1 MLSAFNEHFSPIPDH
16 RQQSK
21 VEHKLHDILLTLVVG
36 VICGADGWEAIEE
49 VAHNKIELLKKYGS
63 FKNGIP
69 VHDTIA
75 RVVSSLEPKMM
86 QSCFINWMKSAQIDT
101 FGEVIAIDGKTVR
114 GSYDKK
120 SKKNAIHM
128 VSAFAANNGVVLGQV
143 KTQEKSNE
151 ITAIPALLNLLD
163 IKGSIVTIDAMGC
176 QKAIAKKIGEKEAD
190 YVIAVKGN
198 QGHLHQSIKDFFA
211 ICQNDNFKNVAH
223 EYFEEVDS
231 GHGRIEVRRYWIT
244 DVLTSI
250 SDLTSQWAGLIS
262 VGMTES
268 ERHINGKVSKEIR
281 YFICSIDADAKV
293 FGNAV
298 RKHWSI
304 ENQLHW
310 VLDVSF
316 NEDLSRV
323 RRSNAS
329 ENMSVIRHLVLNL
342 LTLEKSCKK
351 GLKAKRFKAAL
362 DTDYAEK
369 VFELIY

>member
-1 MLSAFNEHFSPIPDH
+1 MRWAV
-16 RQQSK
+16 RKQ
-21 VEHKLHDILLTLVVG
+21 
-36 VICGADGWEAIEE
+36 
-49 VAHNKIELLKKYGS
+49 LLKKYGS

-75 RVVSSLEPKMM
+75 RVVSSLDPKMM
-86 QSCFINWMKSAQIDT
+86 QSCFINWMKSAQVDT
-101 FGEVIAIDGKTVR
+101 LGEVIAIDGKTVR

-120 SKKNAIHM
+120 SKKSAIHM

-143 KTQEKSNE
+143 KTAEKSNE
-151 ITAIPALLNLLD
+151 ITAIPALLDLLD

-176 QKAIAKKIGEKEAD
+176 QKAIAKKICDKEAD

-211 ICQNDNFKNVAH
+211 ICQSDNFKNVAH
-223 EYFEEVDS
+223 EYYEEVDS
-231 GHGRIEVRRYWIT
+231 GHGRVEVRRYWIT

-250 SDLTSQWAGLIS
+250 SDLTSQWNGLIS
-262 VGMTES
+262 VGMAES
-268 ERHINGKVSKEIR
+268 ERHVDGKISKEIR
-281 YFICSIDADAKV
+281 YFICSIDANANAKV

-323 RRSNAS
+323 RRSNAA

-342 LTLEKSCKK
+342 LKLEKSCKK

-369 VFELIY
+369 VLQLIY

>member
-1 MLSAFNEHFSPIPDH
+1 
-16 RQQSK
+16 
-21 VEHKLHDILLTLVVG
+21 
-36 VICGADGWEAIEE
+36 
-49 VAHNKIELLKKYGS
+49 VAHNKTELLKKYGS
-63 FKNGIP
+63 FENGIP

-75 RVVSSLEPKMM
+75 RVVSSLEPEAM
-86 QSCFINWMKSAQIDT
+86 QSCFISWMKSAQVDT
-101 FGEVIAIDGKTVR
+101 LGEVIAIDGKTVR

-120 SKKNAIHM
+120 SKKSAIHM
-128 VSAFAANNGVVLGQV
+128 VSAFAAHNGVVLGQV
-143 KTQEKSNE
+143 KTAEKSNE
-151 ITAIPALLNLLD
+151 ITAIPALLDLLD

-176 QKAIAKKIGEKEAD
+176 QKAIAKKICDKEAD

-198 QGHLHQSIKDFFA
+198 QGHLHQSIKDFFS
-211 ICQNDNFKNVAH
+211 ICQSDNFKNIAH
-223 EYFEEVDS
+223 EHYEEVDS
-231 GHGRIEVRRYWIT
+231 GHGRVEVRRYWIT

-250 SDLTSQWAGLIS
+250 NDLTSQWNGLIS
-262 VGMTES
+262 VGMAES
-268 ERHINGKVSKEIR
+268 ERHVDGKVSKEIR

-323 RRSNAS
+323 RRSNAA

-342 LTLEKSCKK
+342 LKLEKSCKK

-362 DTDYAEK
+362 DTNYAEK
-369 VFELIY
+369 VLQLIY